1 MCCKHFFDIGKLNGI
16 LPCDLNSCGCRYKS
30 WTSCSF
36 EAHSTCFHMP
46 ACDCTFLLVSWADA
60 PHTHA
65 HTLRTNFQ
73 LFPNGRIDWM
83 HIMHEQA
90 LITSACV
97 RIRINIINSL
107 CISHVWV
114 CAQRELH
121 WTPWVEFVPN
131 GTYLLLSSPA
141 TDKHSKHLR
150 LLNWV
155 DTILWS
161 ILTSIHIK
169 IVSSHTVTPTHFIAP
184 FHSIDSFLINAAN
197 VFVVMGMQLTVA
209 SNKMLA
215 SFLAIYLYGCSGTGY
230 CAPWPLVMNDD
241 KPSAQHELVTLHM
254 AWSAQKCEEIAES
267 ESTLWA
273 VAQTVQSSQW
283 ALISYVRTISPKCR

>member
-1 MCCKHFFDIGKLNGI
+1 
-16 LPCDLNSCGCRYKS
+16 
-30 WTSCSF
+30 
-36 EAHSTCFHMP
+36 
-46 ACDCTFLLVSWADA
+46 
-60 PHTHA
+60 
-65 HTLRTNFQ
+65 
-73 LFPNGRIDWM
+73 
-83 HIMHEQA
+83 MHEQT

-131 GTYLLLSSPA
+131 GTYLLLRSPGI
-141 TDKHSKHLR
+141 DKHSKHRR

-169 IVSSHTVTPTHFIAP
+169 IVSSHTVTSTHFIAP

-197 VFVVMGMQLTVA
+197 VFVAMGMQLTVA

-215 SFLAIYLYGCSGTGY
+215 SFLVIYMVVLALVIVHHGHWWWTMINRAHSMSSLHFTWHEVHKSAKRSLKANQLSG
-230 CAPWPLVMNDD
+230 PLR
-241 KPSAQHELVTLHM
+241 KLCRALTP
-254 AWSAQKCEEIAES
+254 
-267 ESTLWA
+267 
-273 VAQTVQSSQW
+273 W
-283 ALISYVRTISPKCR
+283 ALRSCVRTISLKCR